1 MSERTRL
8 FRLKDPYD
16 LPASDAQFI
25 RAARENCAFHYAHCP
40 EYRRVLDSFGF
51 RPEELQAIP
60 DLARLPFVY
69 LFPASPAGAPGRPA
83 AAAPWLQAD
92 AGRGLEAVLYPAGG

>member
-25 RAARENCAFHYAHCP
+25 RAVRENCAFHYAHCP
-40 EYRRVLDSFGF
+40 EYRRVL
-51 RPEELQAIP
+51 EKLQ
-60 DLARLPFVY
+60 
-69 LFPASPAGAPGRPA
+69 G
-83 AAAPWLQAD
+83 WL
-92 AGRGLEAVLYPAGG
+92 L